1 MDWHSCSITHFHSL
15 LICAYQFNRLTAIS
29 DSFLCTYIV
38 HCVQT
43 IRIMPT
49 AAERYNFAEVE
60 TDGKKYIQEFVKF
73 CKVND
78 VAGLTQ
84 ETVVK
89 AGNKDVLGANLVRA
103 LQLIE
108 RQHNLIL
115 NQRVHIESYKSDI
128 IKMQE
133 QVITLQ
139 ERIITAQT
147 VSKQYK
153 ADIVNTVQNE
163 VSKSVCK
170 SFSEVVES
178 GTVNSSSAVISPIS
192 QETIKTVAKQVVV
205 EEELCR
211 NIMVFGLKEEEN
223 EELQKKIGEVFESL
237 DEKPRIEASRLGKKS
252 GTGVRPVKV
261 RLSTSSAVQQ
271 ILQKSRNLRK
281 IKQFEKVFLSPD
293 RTLEQR
299 AQRKELV
306 KELKKKSETEPGK
319 TFYIRRGQI
328 CSTDKN

>member
-1 MDWHSCSITHFHSL
+1 
-15 LICAYQFNRLTAIS
+15 
-29 DSFLCTYIV
+29 
-38 HCVQT
+38 
-43 IRIMPT
+43 MPT

-60 TDGKKYIQEFVKF
+60 TDGKKFIQETVKW

-89 AGNKDVLGANLVRA
+89 AGNKDVLGANFVRA

-115 NQRVHIESYKSDI
+115 NQRVHVESYKSDI

-133 QVITLQ
+133 KVITLQ
-139 ERIITAQT
+139 ERLITAQT
-147 VSKQYK
+147 VGKEYK
-153 ADIVNTVQNE
+153 ADIVNTVQN
-163 VSKSVCK
+163 VVNKSVCK

-178 GTVNSSSAVISPIS
+178 GTMNSSSAVIS
-192 QETIKTVAKQVVV
+192 QDTIKTVTKQVVV

-211 NIMVFGLKEEEN
+211 NIMVFGLQEEEN

-237 DEKPRIEASRLGKKS
+237 DEKPRIEASRLGRKS
-252 GTGVRPVKV
+252 ETGTRPVKV
-261 RLSTSSAVQQ
+261 TLSNSTVVRQ
-271 ILQKSRNLRK
+271 ILQKSRNLRNS
-281 IKQFEKVFLSPD
+281 KQFEKVFLSPD

-299 AQRKELV
+299 AQQKELV
-306 KELKKKSETEPGK
+306 KELKRRSETEPSK
-319 TFYIRRGQI
+319 KHYIRGGKI
-328 CSTDKN
+328 CSADKDKLTAG